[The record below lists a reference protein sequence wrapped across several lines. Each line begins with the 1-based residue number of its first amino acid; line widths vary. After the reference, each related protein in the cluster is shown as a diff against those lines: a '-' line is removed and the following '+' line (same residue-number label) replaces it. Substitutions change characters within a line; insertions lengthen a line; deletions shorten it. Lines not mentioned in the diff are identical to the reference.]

1 MKKSLLIIVVLVVVF
16 FFPKPFMSS
25 PGFVSAETYQEFE
38 ATKKH
43 CAGFSVLTNAEQ
55 MAADAPGKSLC
66 FGWLYNK
73 SSTDDVSVNTNLQNA
88 NGYDTQDYRQTTLEF
103 FDIPQDNEKIV
114 SYMNKAKSK
123 KANFNGHY
131 VIVNVGCGTNC
142 AYPYIYDKDTGRIA
156 ILPQDILKNGLD
168 SNLQEAVDLPEV
180 ESSADSN
187 IISVK
192 KYSADGQVYDNQWQL
207 IENTFVEIQ

>member
-25 PGFVSAETYQEFE
+25 PGFVSAEMYQEFK

-43 CAGFSVLTNAEQ
+43 CAGFSVLTNREQ

-66 FGWLYNK
+66 FGWLYK
-73 SSTDDVSVNTNLQNA
+73 KDSAEDISMNTE
-88 NGYDTQDYRQTTLEF
+88 GYDTQDYRQTTLEF

-168 SNLQEAVDLPEV
+168 SNLQEAIDLPEV